1 MGSHEKA
8 SDAAQQD
15 MLASCLTDIS
25 SSLHVDGRL
34 RRASVNLL
42 IPFFWLGPNCGCFR
56 VHLLYIHILYTF
68 IFVLFQ
74 HAGNVQQC
82 LLWNSNSLIHWG
94 KKIGVVIKVL
104 PFFNNLSPLLQ
115 RSGLLENIR
124 CVHCSVVLRT
134 NQSVENVS
142 VQCGWHRRA
151 YAVCIQRII
160 SKMAL
165 RWCSGDELL
174 NTVVVFVFFVLVT

>member
-1 MGSHEKA
+1 MIWGCKSFTLFIQLHVHAFLLSLKGPYSNSILKWALFNMSGSQWEVMRRPVMP
-8 SDAAQQD
+8 AQQD

-42 IPFFWLGPNCGCFR
+42 IPLFWLGPNCGCFR

-104 PFFNNLSPLLQ
+104 PFFNNLSPLRQ
-115 RSGLLENIR
+115 RSGLFGNIR
-124 CVHCSVVLRT
+124 WT
-134 NQSVENVS
+134 QT
-142 VQCGWHRRA
+142 A
-151 YAVCIQRII
+151 YAV
-160 SKMAL
+160 
-165 RWCSGDELL
+165 LL
-174 NTVVVFVFFVLVT
+174 SFVQIRV